1 MSMSRRRAE
10 RAPLDRVV
18 MAVTRALG
26 AVALP
31 CLLAACGS
39 ESPAA
44 PVVDP
49 TPTPTPPPPP
59 VVQRLPRSAVTVPS
73 GLYAFCLGEQDERA
87 YPSDCPFVR
96 WRGRS
101 YWAHAYTDNRLSM
114 AITAYDSA
122 GTVLG
127 VREVTGARYLKAIA
141 VVTSDST
148 LVLRGQS
155 DQTVTIRW
163 AELP

>member
-1 MSMSRRRAE
+1 MSLYRRRAE
-10 RAPLDRVV
+10 CAPLDRAV

-26 AVALP
+26 AVALW
-31 CLLAACGS
+31 CMLAACGS

-49 TPTPTPPPPP
+49 TPPPPPPPP
-59 VVQRLPRSAVTVPS
+59 VVERLPRAAVAVPS
-73 GLYAFCLGEQDERA
+73 GLYAFCLGEQDERS

-96 WRGRS
+96 WRGRT
-101 YWAHAYTDNRLSM
+101 YWAHAYSDNRSSM
-114 AITAYDSA
+114 AITAYDST
-122 GTVLG
+122 GVVLG
-127 VREVTGARYLKAIA
+127 VREVTGARYVKTIT

-148 LVLRGQS
+148 LVLRGQA
-155 DQTVTIRW
+155 DRTVTIRW

>member
-1 MSMSRRRAE
+1 MSMNRRRAE
-10 RAPLDRVV
+10 RAPLDRVA

-26 AVALP
+26 AVALS

-49 TPTPTPPPPP
+49 TPPPPP
-59 VVQRLPRSAVTVPS
+59 VVERGSRLAVSSPD
-73 GLYAFCLGEQDERA
+73 GLYAICIDEQNERA
-87 YPSDCPFVR
+87 ILDVCPFVR

-101 YWAHAYTDNRLSM
+101 YWAHAYTDNRSSM

-155 DQTVTIRW
+155 DRTVTIRW